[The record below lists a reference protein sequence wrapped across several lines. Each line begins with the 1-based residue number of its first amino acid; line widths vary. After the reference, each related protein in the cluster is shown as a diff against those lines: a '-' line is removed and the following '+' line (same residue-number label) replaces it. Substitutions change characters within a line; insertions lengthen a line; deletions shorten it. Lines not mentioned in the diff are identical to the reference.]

1 MLIARLDAASPIR
14 LGATP
19 IQIHPDGYRV
29 YRGRATFGDVV
40 LEYPE
45 FGRNEFRPAA
55 EVLSPE
61 AVESMVGVPFTL
73 HHPDDLLDPADEE
86 ALKEAQHGTVIRAE
100 VDPKSNPPSLVVDVV
115 VHTKTGQHA
124 VESGMLSEL
133 SPGYRCKDEPAPPGA
148 KHAGK
153 PYQVVQRGHRYNHLS
168 GVLRAR
174 TVLPD
179 GRRARL
185 DEAGRTDATSL
196 LLDFADDGSVLG
208 SLNGAEP
215 MSVTPVPDAWID
227 ALLSAQRLLVPA
239 DDLGPLPP
247 VEAAYARGDMDIET
261 QATLTDSPAD
271 GTADEAPR
279 TDAPPAPPAGKA
291 EGKPDDETTE
301 DAPDEEEVAA
311 VELTEADLPVPA
323 AEALAAFSEED
334 AAILKTLSPEGLALL
349 ATMAQQ
355 MKAEA
360 AEQAVMAGE
369 EVDAPPPAVPAAAPA
384 ADATTPSA
392 PVGLTVDAVQQMIAD
407 AIAKAMPK
415 RDAAPAPAQ
424 PAAATAKPTREVI
437 DQAAVTRQI
446 AESRRMD
453 AEFVAAIRKDGHVGE
468 RASIREAATAAFAVI
483 REHLPLLAP
492 AAEDAIKSQRR
503 DAFLQIYAQAED
515 LRREKLIGAQEG
527 LFAEFF
533 AGQSA
538 AEPARTDAAPG
549 LDSVA
554 DLLDSIGRPVAG

>member
-73 HHPDDLLDPADEE
+73 HHPDDLLDPVDEE

-185 DEAGRTDATSL
+185 DEAGGGD
-196 LLDFADDGSVLG
+196 
-208 SLNGAEP
+208 
-215 MSVTPVPDAWID
+215 WID
-227 ALLSAQRLLVPA
+227 ALLV
-239 DDLGPLPP
+239 GGT
-247 VEAAYARGDMDIET
+247 AYARGDMDIET

-271 GTADEAPR
+271 GTAGEAPR
-279 TDAPPAPPAGKA
+279 TDAPPATPAGKA

-369 EVDAPPPAVPAAAPA
+369 EVDATPPADPASAPA

-392 PVGLTVDAVQQMIAD
+392 PVGLTADAVQQMIAD
-407 AIAKAMPK
+407 AIAKAMSK
-415 RDAAPAPAQ
+415 KDSAPAQ
-424 PAAATAKPTREVI
+424 PTTDQHRRQALAGLRDLLSDRPPDVTPEEWRVVVKTLARLDGATAPAASPAKPAREVI